1 MGFLFGRRGR
11 AEREA
16 APLAVDRGLGVGAA
30 LATPARLAVP
40 VETPPEEEAEA
51 SMPRW
56 RRPSLM
62 AARKEAPGTSLRAD
76 AAHRL
81 RFATTTRHPAET
93 AIHTIRYRMVQ
104 LTDRPDEIYG
114 IELDRLDEGDE
125 VEVLERVGGYVRVRT
140 PLGQEGWVHR
150 TTVGERLGGPVDQQP
165 SGSDPAPQASQE
177 PIDLDAVFRD
187 EPEDAYPDR
196 AEMSP
201 AARLLEEH
209 LRR

>member
-11 AEREA
+11 GEREA
-16 APLAVDRGLGVGAA
+16 AVATIDRAPGMGPVEAPEPLAV
-30 LATPARLAVP
+30 PI
-40 VETPPEEEAEA
+40 ESSPEEEGEA
-51 SMPRW
+51 AMPRW

-81 RFATTTRHPAET
+81 RFATTTRLPADT
-93 AIHTIRYRMVQ
+93 AIHIIRYRMVQ

-150 TTVGERLGGPVDQQP
+150 TTVGERIGTSVDPYP
-165 SGSDPAPQASQE
+165 SVSDPAPQVSQE
-177 PIDLDAVFRD
+177 PVDLGAVFGD
-187 EPEDAYPDR
+187 QPEVAYPDS
-196 AEMSP
+196 ADMSP
-201 AARLLEEH
+201 AARILEER
-209 LRR
+209 LSR